1 MNLHACHLRGSGRG
15 ITAGE
20 ARRHRPENKKRP
32 FGLQMKI
39 GLAPSRS
46 SRRTPAKREA
56 SPMGATPYPPT
67 DSTAVLSATAGLTAG
82 FGMGPGDPRL
92 HGRAHGGCSPWFSR
106 CGASARHPGGRIAQ
120 RDAPPLDR
128 TDPGVVKRRARAI
141 SNARLNGSP
150 RLQLRPIDQVV
161 YLGPYQRGNSSRRRL
176 PA

>member
-1 MNLHACHLRGSGRG
+1 MQSKSHVEHPKGSKRKGPPAPTHRGM
-15 ITAGE
+15 
-20 ARRHRPENKKRP
+20 RPP
-32 FGLQMKI
+32 
-39 GLAPSRS
+39 APLL
-46 SRRTPAKREA
+46 RRTPAKREA

-67 DSTAVLSATAGLTAG
+67 DYTAVLSATAGLTAG

-92 HGRAHGGCSPWFSR
+92 HGRAHGGCSPWSSR

-120 RDAPPLDR
+120 RVMRSRDP

-161 YLGPYQRGNSSRRRL
+161 YLGPYQRGNPSRRRL